1 MTAAEDEYSGVYKAY
16 PVHIPSSAGLD
27 SDDPILVR
35 LNSDN
40 TLQGAMGIESST
52 GYLKICHAPF
62 GAADCYTETTL
73 DSFPELA
80 YITTGLPLEV
90 ELMVSVS
97 CEANLG
103 FVSQFT
109 NFIESFL

>member
-1 MTAAEDEYSGVYKAY
+1 MG
-16 PVHIPSSAGLD
+16 VHIPSSAGL
-27 SDDPILVR
+27 SSADPILVR

-40 TLQGAMGIESST
+40 SLQGAMGLESST
-52 GYLKICHAPF
+52 GSLKICHAPF
-62 GAADCYTETTL
+62 GADECYTEPTL

-80 YITTGLPLEV
+80 YITTGPQV
-90 ELMVSVS
+90 KLMVSVS